1 MSQNLRNYHHHSLP
15 IQRILFYSQF
25 PTLFFV
31 SVQGNDKLG
40 LIFEMMNH
48 LLFGKNGSRF
58 QVIKLYIYIYIYI
71 VCVRERH
78 WLMSHVHGWY
88 GKIPYIWEQKR
99 QIKWDAHLCL
109 VVLFLKFRFLC
120 AQIFHI
126 SYK

>member
-48 LLFGKNGSRF
+48 FLFGKNGSRF

-71 VCVRERH
+71 YCVCERKTLIDVTCSWMIWKDTLYMGTEKTNQVRCT
-78 WLMSHVHGWY
+78 LVSCSIIF
-88 GKIPYIWEQKR
+88 KIPFFV
-99 QIKWDAHLCL
+99 CSN
-109 VVLFLKFRFLC
+109 F
-120 AQIFHI
+120 
-126 SYK
+126 SY